1 MAQILP
7 IKELRDTNKI
17 SQICNA
23 SDNPIYIT
31 KNGYGDMVIMS
42 MTVYEKKLA
51 QLEMYQYIMDGKK
64 QAENGE
70 LVNGKSF
77 LAELKNKY
85 DNE

>member
-70 LVNGKSF
+70 LVNGKTF